1 MDFHF
6 WSFGQRGNGTKN
18 RTEED
23 RVANEGANK
32 VISAYVQ
39 DYVLICLLLPL
50 GIYTFAVESQII
62 SIMMVISPSEF
73 RANLRKYFDLAHTE
87 RVIIRRSKG
96 QSFALVPTHD
106 DELTIS
112 DQLKKKIA
120 KAREDFR
127 MGKGTACKTVEDS
140 LELLESL

>member
-1 MDFHF
+1 MII
-6 WSFGQRGNGTKN
+6 SIE
-18 RTEED
+18 RTALKKSEED
-23 RVANEGANK
+23 RRTNERGYK
-32 VISAYVQ
+32 VVP
-39 DYVLICLLLPL
+39 PL
-50 GIYTFAVESQII
+50 CTRLCTYLFATSVGINIFAIENQIV
-62 SIMMVISPSEF
+62 SIMLVISPSEF

-87 RVIIRRSKG
+87 HVIIRRSKG

-127 MGKGTACKTVEDS
+127 MGKGTACKTLEDS

>member
-1 MDFHF
+1 
-6 WSFGQRGNGTKN
+6 
-18 RTEED
+18 
-23 RVANEGANK
+23 
-32 VISAYVQ
+32 
-39 DYVLICLLLPL
+39 
-50 GIYTFAVESQII
+50 
-62 SIMMVISPSEF
+62 MMVISPSEF

-87 RVIIRRSKG
+87 RRSKG

-127 MGKGTACKTVEDS
+127 VGKGTACKTVEDS

>member
-1 MDFHF
+1 M
-6 WSFGQRGNGTKN
+6 
-18 RTEED
+18 
-23 RVANEGANK
+23 
-32 VISAYVQ
+32 
-39 DYVLICLLLPL
+39 L
-50 GIYTFAVESQII
+50 
-62 SIMMVISPSEF
+62 VISPSEF

-120 KAREDFR
+120 KSQRRFSGWER
-127 MGKGTACKTVEDS
+127 GTACKTLEDS

>member
-1 MDFHF
+1 
-6 WSFGQRGNGTKN
+6 
-18 RTEED
+18 
-23 RVANEGANK
+23 
-32 VISAYVQ
+32 
-39 DYVLICLLLPL
+39 
-50 GIYTFAVESQII
+50 
-62 SIMMVISPSEF
+62 MMVISPSEF

-96 QSFALVPTHD
+96 QSFALVPPHD

-127 MGKGTACKTVEDS
+127 MGKGTACKTLEDS

>member
-1 MDFHF
+1 MTNE
-6 WSFGQRGNGTKN
+6 RGY
-18 RTEED
+18 
-23 RVANEGANK
+23 K
-32 VISAYVQ
+32 VVP
-39 DYVLICLLLPL
+39 PL
-50 GIYTFAVESQII
+50 CTILCTYLFATSVGIYIFAVENQIV

-127 MGKGTACKTVEDS
+127 MGKGTACKTLEDS

>member
-1 MDFHF
+1 MISHF
-6 WSFGQRGNGTKN
+6 SSFGQRGNGTKN

-23 RVANEGANK
+23 RPANERGYK
-32 VISAYVQ
+32 VIPLYVQ
-39 DYVLICLLLPL
+39 DYVPICLLLPL
-50 GIYTFAVESQII
+50 GIYTFAVENQII

-127 MGKGTACKTVEDS
+127 VGKGTACKTVEDS

>member
-1 MDFHF
+1 MSHDT
-6 WSFGQRGNGTKN
+6 RGNFFGHYHRKLT
-18 RTEED
+18 
-23 RVANEGANK
+23 NK
-32 VISAYVQ
+32 RGYKVVPHLCTRLCTYLFASSV
-39 DYVLICLLLPL
+39 
-50 GIYTFAVESQII
+50 GINIFAVENQIV
-62 SIMMVISPSEF
+62 SIMMLISPSEF

-127 MGKGTACKTVEDS
+127 VGKGTACKTVKDS

>member
-1 MDFHF
+1 MFA
-6 WSFGQRGNGTKN
+6 SS
-18 RTEED
+18 
-23 RVANEGANK
+23 V
-32 VISAYVQ
+32 
-39 DYVLICLLLPL
+39 
-50 GIYTFAVESQII
+50 GINIFAAENQIV

-73 RANLRKYFDLAHTE
+73 HANLRKYFDLAHTE

-127 MGKGTACKTVEDS
+127 VGKGTACKTVEDS

>member
-1 MDFHF
+1 MISHF
-6 WSFGQRGNGTKN
+6 WSFQERENGTKKQS
-18 RTEED
+18 EED
-23 RVANEGANK
+23 RLTNERGYK
-32 VISAYVQ
+32 VVPFYVQ
-39 DYVLICLLLPL
+39 DYVPICLLLPL
-50 GIYTFAVESQII
+50 GIYTFAVENQII

-127 MGKGTACKTVEDS
+127 VGKGTACKTVEDS

>member
-1 MDFHF
+1 
-6 WSFGQRGNGTKN
+6 
-18 RTEED
+18 
-23 RVANEGANK
+23 
-32 VISAYVQ
+32 
-39 DYVLICLLLPL
+39 
-50 GIYTFAVESQII
+50 
-62 SIMMVISPSEF
+62 MMVISPSEF

-127 MGKGTACKTVEDS
+127 VGKGTACKTLEDS
-140 LELLESL
+140 LELLENL

>member
-1 MDFHF
+1 MSHDT
-6 WSFGQRGNGTKN
+6 RGNFFGHYHRKDQLT
-18 RTEED
+18 
-23 RVANEGANK
+23 NERGYK
-32 VISAYVQ
+32 VVP
-39 DYVLICLLLPL
+39 PL
-50 GIYTFAVESQII
+50 CTRLCTYLFASSVGINIFAVENQIV

-127 MGKGTACKTVEDS
+127 VGKGTACKTVEDS